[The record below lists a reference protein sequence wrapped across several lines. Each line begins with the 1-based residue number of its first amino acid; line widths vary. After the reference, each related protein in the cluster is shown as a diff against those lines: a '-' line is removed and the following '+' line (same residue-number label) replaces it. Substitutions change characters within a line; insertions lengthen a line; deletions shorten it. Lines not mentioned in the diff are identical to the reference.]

1 MFFYEKNCL
10 PFLVVITVFL
20 NSFSAIAETEV
31 LVSEP
36 EYDNSSV
43 IVILKH
49 EYSIVGKTYTVE
61 DFNCELISSIKDLT
75 PVTNIEDS
83 KYDFDV
89 WKKIFQVFLNTPSN
103 YNVEK
108 IINELSVNEI
118 VESVRKNY
126 AIEMDDIS
134 NSSVTESYNYG
145 LLSTSD
151 NNGVSAFIQPNA
163 PGIDLQYGISNA
175 TINKAW
181 GITTGNSSVTV
192 GVIDS
197 GINEH
202 PDLIDN
208 LSISQSRNFTN
219 EPGLEDNVGH
229 GTHVAG
235 IIGACGNNGFGV
247 VGVCWDVT
255 LINLKAYKKVEILD
269 PVTSEVVGYQGLTY
283 YAWVVDAIGYAA
295 NIGIDVLNIS
305 GKCHNEFIDELE
317 AQIDNYNGIIVASAG
332 NEGSQQIY
340 HPAGYDSNK
349 IISVTHIDSNDQL
362 YYKNGILQSNYNN
375 IKVDLAAPG
384 VDIASTYLNNG
395 YGSGTGSSMAA
406 PYVTGT
412 VALLLSINPNLTVQ
426 QIRNLIFNNVTVLD
440 SLDDKVYTEGKLNV
454 FDAVIDAS
462 GYIVGDVNLD
472 GVITA
477 ADSRLVLRYSSQSEI
492 PNNVAR
498 VLSDIDNDDYIT
510 AADARLV
517 LQMSSGIS

>member
-1 MFFYEKNCL
+1 MKKILIFLLTFFVFQNS
-10 PFLVVITVFL
+10 ITIF
-20 NSFSAIAETEV
+20 AETV
-31 LVSEP
+31 NIQDEP

-43 IVILKH
+43 IVTLKH
-49 EYSIVGKTYTVE
+49 DYSIVGKTYTVD
-61 DFNCELISSIKDLT
+61 DFDCELISSIKDLT

-108 IINELSVNEI
+108 IINELSRNEI

-126 AIEMDDIS
+126 AIEMDDIA
-134 NSSVTESYNYG
+134 NSSVVESYNHS
-145 LLSTSD
+145 LLSTA
-151 NNGVSAFIQPNA
+151 NTNGVPAFIQSND

-175 TINKAW
+175 NVDKAW
-181 GITTGNSSVTV
+181 GITTGSSSVTV
-192 GVIDS
+192 GVIDT

-202 PDLIDN
+202 PDLVEN

-255 LINLKAYKKVEILD
+255 LINLKAYKRVEIVD
-269 PVTSEVVGYQGLTY
+269 SVTSETQITGKTF
-283 YAWVVDAIGYAA
+283 YAWVIDAIGYAA
-295 NIGIDVLNIS
+295 DIGIDVLNIS
-305 GKCHNEFIDELE
+305 GACHNEFIDELE
-317 AQIDNYNGIIVASAG
+317 AQIDNYNGIIVAAAG
-332 NEGSQQIY
+332 NEGSQQIH

-349 IISVTHIDSNDQL
+349 IISVTFIDSSNQL
-362 YYKNGILQSNYNN
+362 YYYDGTLHSNFNSEH
-375 IKVDLAAPG
+375 VDLAAPG
-384 VDIASTYLNNG
+384 VNIISTYSNSIYQFL
-395 YGSGTGSSMAA
+395 TGSSMAT

-426 QIRNLIFNNVTVLD
+426 QIRNLIFNNVTVLE
-440 SLDDKVYTEGKLNV
+440 SLDDKVYTEGKLNA
-454 FDAVIDAS
+454 FDAVLDAS
-462 GYIVGDVNLD
+462 GYIVGDVDFD

-477 ADSRLVLRYSSQSEI
+477 ADSRLVLRYSSQLET

-498 VLSDIDNDDYIT
+498 VLSDIDNDNYIT
-510 AADARLV
+510 AADSRLV
-517 LQMSSGIS
+517 LQMASGTS